1 MGLRPFG
8 LCFKEEETPGKLKQR
23 RTVQKITA
31 EEPIPCDYGSLQA
44 PDYKTTRREDIPR
57 VVGAGSGFRLT

>member
-31 EEPIPCDYGSLQA
+31 EEPIPRDYGSLQA
-44 PDYKTTRREDIPR
+44 PDYKTTRRE
-57 VVGAGSGFRLT
+57 G